1 MSSHE
6 ELARPDRL
14 GRALAATLAD
24 ERWLS
29 PHVELVSGG
38 KSNLT
43 FRLRCEAGV
52 LVVRRPPSGELLP
65 KAHDMG
71 REVRVQRALW
81 GTRVPVPPIV
91 LADLDGELLG
101 VPCYVMREVAGHVL
115 RDELPVGYAPGAAER
130 VAIAD
135 ALVDVLADL
144 HGTDP
149 HAVGLAGHGRPEDFF
164 ARQLRVWQR
173 QWLGSKTVEAP
184 AVDAL
189 LERLAQRP
197 PGPGRAAIVHGDY
210 RLDNCLMDPADPG
223 RVAAVLDWEL
233 STLGDPLADL
243 GMLLFYWTQAGDPEP
258 ALTPSLTAATGFPPR
273 RHLVERYVARTGTD
287 VADLLVWQ
295 AFAHAK
301 FAVIAQGVWSRATA
315 GKMADQDFG
324 DLSGEVVRIAEA
336 GLDLLD
342 TEG

>member
-1 MSSHE
+1 
-6 ELARPDRL
+6 
-14 GRALAATLAD
+14 
-24 ERWLS
+24 
-29 PHVELVSGG
+29 
-38 KSNLT
+38 
-43 FRLRCEAGV
+43 
-52 LVVRRPPSGELLP
+52 
-65 KAHDMG
+65 
-71 REVRVQRALW
+71 
-81 GTRVPVPPIV
+81 
-91 LADLDGELLG
+91 
-101 VPCYVMREVAGHVL
+101 
-115 RDELPVGYAPGAAER
+115 
-130 VAIAD
+130 
-135 ALVDVLADL
+135 
-144 HGTDP
+144 
-149 HAVGLAGHGRPEDFF
+149 
-164 ARQLRVWQR
+164 LRVWQR

-324 DLSGEVVRIAEA
+324 GLSGEVVRIAEA